1 MNKKSKYQVLLSP
14 VLTEKSSIGAD
25 KFSQHTFKVAKE
37 ATKGDIKNAVEA
49 IFDVKVK
56 AVQTLNC
63 KGKAK
68 RFGAIMGK
76 RKDTKKAIVRLQ
88 DGFDISFSE

>member
-1 MNKKSKYQVLLSP
+1 MNQKSKYQVLLSP
-14 VLTEKSSIGAD
+14 VLTEKSTNGAE
-25 KFSQHTFKVAKE
+25 KFSQHTFKVVQD
-37 ATKGDIKNAVEA
+37 ATKSEIKTAVES
-49 IFDVKVK
+49 IFNVKVK
-56 AVQTLNC
+56 SVQTLNC

-76 RKDTKKAIVRLQ
+76 RKDTKKAVVRLQ

>member
-1 MNKKSKYQVLLSP
+1 VSQKSKYQVLLSP
-14 VLTEKSSIGAD
+14 VLTEKTTIGAD
-25 KFSQHTFKVAKE
+25 KYAQHAFKVAKE
-37 ATKGDIKNAVEA
+37 ATKGEIKNAVEK
-49 IFDVKVK
+49 IFNVKVK
-56 AVQTLNC
+56 SVQTLNC

-76 RKDTKKAIVRLQ
+76 RKDSKKAIVRLQ